1 MAGSLKVAHSINRER
16 DLWEN
21 MKSGNKNALERIYD
35 QNAPSLI
42 SYGRQMTPNSALVD
56 DCIQELFVD
65 IWLKRDRLSSTS
77 SIRFYLLKALK
88 LRILRALEKDKKNQY
103 INDFPPFFFE
113 SLSNLKP
120 EDPDNELEQQL
131 HKALLS
137 LSEVQREIIYLKF
150 YNKLSFAEI
159 EDLLSLTRKQL
170 YNAISKAMA
179 KMRDLISV
187 VFLLLLNS

>member
-1 MAGSLKVAHSINRER
+1 MSGNLKVAHSINRER

-65 IWLKRDRLSSTS
+65 IWLKRDRLTSTS

-88 LRILRALEKDKKNQY
+88 LRILRALEKNKKDQY

-113 SLSNLKP
+113 SLSNLKQ
-120 EDPDNELEQQL
+120 EDSDNELEQKL

-137 LSEVQREIIYLKF
+137 LSEIQREIIYLKF

-159 EDLLSLTRKQL
+159 EDLLNLTRKQL

-179 KMRDLISV
+179 KMRDLISI
-187 VFLLLLNS
+187 VFLMLLNS